1 MDLSNVFLET
11 NELIFIDGIYIYR
24 NEYAYLIFKRCISE
38 PCQES
43 SLFFNGAFYC
53 VKTVQDL
60 RSYKTE
66 DFT

>member
-1 MDLSNVFLET
+1 MDLSDISLET
-11 NELIFIDGIYIYR
+11 NELIFIDGIYVYR
-24 NEYAYLIFKRCISE
+24 NEYAYLIFKRCTSE

-43 SLFFNGAFYC
+43 SLFFNEEFYC